1 MRLIDLMDK
10 NDIPANIDA
19 DMAILGLSCDS
30 RTVFPGYLF
39 AALAGGEVDGADYIP
54 HAVERGARA
63 VLTQREKVS
72 GAACLHSTNPRR
84 SLASIAARFFEFMPD
99 MIVAVTGTNGK
110 TSVTEFYRQI
120 ISGLGGQSASLGTL
134 GITAQTNAPRAA
146 SGAAALNHT
155 TPEPIVLHAALRD
168 LYFSAVTHLAL
179 EASSHGLAQY
189 RLDGVPIRA
198 AAFTNMTRDHMDY
211 HRDEA
216 DYFAAK
222 KRLFTELLNDD
233 GVAVVNLLGAGGD
246 KMAQAAK
253 EAGREVLCLGAAG
266 SAEGSGAD
274 LELAHIT
281 PTHNGLNFDL
291 TYQGVQ
297 KNIHLPVAGAFQA
310 ENFAL
315 AVGLCL
321 VSGFDFAAITDM
333 AAKLDA
339 PKGRMECVGQ
349 IAGGAGIY
357 VDYAHTPDALAT
369 ALAALRAHTSGRLI
383 CVFGCGG
390 DRDKGKRPQ
399 MGQAATKG
407 ADVVIVT
414 DDNPRHED
422 AAKIRRDILAA
433 CKGAIEIA
441 DRQTAI
447 AHAIESA
454 SGEDVILIAGKG
466 HETGQII
473 GDKVLAFSDYD
484 TVRSLLSSAN
494 GEGAA

>member
-19 DMAILGLSCDS
+19 NMSILGLSCDS

-72 GAACLHSTNPRR
+72 GAACLHSINPRR

-134 GITAQTNAPRAA
+134 GITAQAG
-146 SGAAALNHT
+146 GAVLGHT

-189 RLDGVPIRA
+189 RLDGVPIQA

-211 HRDEA
+211 HRNEA

-233 GVAVVNLLGAGGD
+233 GAAVINLRGAGGD

-253 EAGREVLCLGAAG
+253 EAGREVLGLG
-266 SAEGSGAD
+266 AEGSGAA
-274 LELAHIT
+274 LELAHVT
-281 PTHNGLNFDL
+281 PAHNGLNFDL

-297 KNIHLPVAGAFQA
+297 KNIHLPVAGVFQA

-321 VSGFDFAAITDM
+321 ASGFDFAAIADM

-349 IAGGAGIY
+349 TAGGAGIY

-399 MGQAATKG
+399 MGQAAAKG

-422 AAKIRRDILAA
+422 AEKIRRDILTA
-433 CKGAIEIA
+433 CKGAIEID
-441 DRQTAI
+441 DRHAAI
-447 AHAIESA
+447 ARAIELA
-454 SGEDVILIAGKG
+454 SGKDVILIAGKG

-473 GDKVLAFSDYD
+473 GDKVLAFSDHD
-484 TVRSLLSSAN
+484 AVRSLLSSAN
-494 GEGAA
+494 GEGAV